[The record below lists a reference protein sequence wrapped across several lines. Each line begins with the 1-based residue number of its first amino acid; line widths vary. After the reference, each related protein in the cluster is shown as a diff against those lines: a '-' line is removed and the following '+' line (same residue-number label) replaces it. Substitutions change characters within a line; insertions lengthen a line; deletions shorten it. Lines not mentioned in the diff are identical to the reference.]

1 MTDAIGNVEMVGMVD
16 MTKPPVLGAEL
27 LTLGIDTSTVVCAG
41 LVRGGEALASGTVE
55 DTHAHVEQLIP
66 MIRRLL
72 ADCGL
77 APVDLGRVAV
87 GVGPGPFTGLRVG
100 VVAAQVLAE
109 ALSIPVRG
117 VCSLDVL
124 AVQAVESGVAA
135 DAQNGFVVVSD
146 ARRHEL
152 YWATY
157 DAAGRR
163 TGGPSVSA
171 PGDVPALPA
180 YGPGAGLY
188 PLAGG
193 ALDSAGVLD
202 AGVLARVAW
211 ELPDAGLEPLY
222 LRRPD
227 ADVPT
232 ARKSTLPRPRLNHRV
247 VRS

>member
-1 MTDAIGNVEMVGMVD
+1 MTEPLAMDTD
-16 MTKPPVLGAEL
+16 L
-27 LTLGIDTSTVVCAG
+27 LTVGIDTSTVVCVG
-41 LVRGGEALASGTVE
+41 LVRGEEALARGTVE

-66 MIRRLL
+66 LIRRLL
-72 ADCGL
+72 ADGGFGP
-77 APVDLGRVAV
+77 ADLGRVAV

-124 AVQAVESGVAA
+124 ATQAVEAGAVEVTEGAR
-135 DAQNGFVVVSD
+135 DGFVVASD

-157 DAAGRR
+157 DGLGRR
-163 TGGPSVSA
+163 AVGPSVSA
-171 PGDVPALPA
+171 PEDVLALPVC
-180 YGPGAGLY
+180 GPGAELY
-188 PLAGG
+188 PLAGKVMDG
-193 ALDSAGVLD
+193 AGVLD
-202 AGVLARVAW
+202 ATVLARVAW

-232 ARKSTLPRPRLNHRV
+232 ARKSTLPRPRLNHAATTRV
-247 VRS
+247 TRP